1 MKKEFS
7 LQRVVA
13 VVFVSLGIA
22 ASAFAHPGHGHGD
35 GKDDKSSA
43 KVVMQKKG
51 AFLKELAQLR
61 EDLKLDAK
69 QEALWTEATD
79 FHKAG
84 RKNIRE
90 RMRAHHE
97 EMKKLTAQ
105 PGVDVRAMFKRVDEF
120 EAELRESR
128 LQQRERLL
136 KAYEALTGEQKEKVR
151 LFFTERFERGHLFKE
166 RFEHKRMSRG
176 HHGGDGR

>member
-7 LQRVVA
+7 LQRAAAVA
-13 VVFVSLGIA
+13 FVSLGLA
-22 ASAFAHPGHGHGD
+22 ASAFAHPGHGRGD

-43 KVVMQKKG
+43 KVIMRKKG
-51 AFLKELAQLR
+51 AFLKELARLR

-69 QEALWTEATD
+69 QEALWTEAMD
-79 FHKAG
+79 SRKAG
-84 RKNIRE
+84 REKIRE

-105 PGVDVRAMFKRVDEF
+105 PGLDARAMFKRIDEF
-120 EAELRESR
+120 EAELRENR

-136 KAYEALTGEQKEKVR
+136 KTYEALTGEQKEKVR
-151 LFFTERFERGHLFKE
+151 LFFTERFERGHFFKE
-166 RFEHKRMSRG
+166 RFGHKRMGRA
-176 HHGGDGR
+176 HRGGDGQ